1 MAPDHFAPDRQKC
14 LRRQCLH
21 LQPGFGKWRPDHG
34 EVDLVGVKQ
43 IEQVVGI
50 GLMEFKQGFGI
61 GSPEWGKIMPGHKFD
76 GGGDDAKAHNALNL
90 LFLCS
95 QLRAGSLAQIEDRKR
110 PVVER
115 LSSRCQA
122 DAAGTALKQRHT
134 QFCLQ
139 KLHLVAERRL

>member
-61 GSPEWGKIMPGHKFD
+61 GAPEWGKIMPGHKFD

-115 LSSRCQA
+115 LSSRCQS
-122 DAAGTALKQRHT
+122 DAAGTAFK
-134 QFCLQ
+134 
-139 KLHLVAERRL
+139 

>member
-1 MAPDHFAPDRQKC
+1 M
-14 LRRQCLH
+14 
-21 LQPGFGKWRPDHG
+21 
-34 EVDLVGVKQ
+34 KQ

-95 QLRAGSLAQIEDRKR
+95 QLRACSLAQIEDRKR
-110 PVVER
+110 PVVDC

-122 DAAGTALKQRHT
+122 GCGGNRAQTASHP
-134 QFCLQ
+134 
-139 KLHLVAERRL
+139 VASSRASSGG